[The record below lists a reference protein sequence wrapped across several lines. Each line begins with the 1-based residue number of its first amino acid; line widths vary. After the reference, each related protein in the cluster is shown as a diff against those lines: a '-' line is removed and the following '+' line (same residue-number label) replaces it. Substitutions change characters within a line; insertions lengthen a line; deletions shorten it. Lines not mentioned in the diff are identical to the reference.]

1 LACEKGRVGERYILG
16 GENLTLQQIFGK
28 LAEITRIAA
37 PVVRIPYAVAYAAG
51 VASTG
56 WAAVTG
62 KEPRAPLDA
71 VRMARKKM
79 WVRHDKAAEE
89 LGYAARPA
97 AEALKRAAEWFQAN
111 GYCEDVATGGRRT
124 A

>member
-1 LACEKGRVGERYILG
+1 M
-16 GENLTLQQIFGK
+16 T
-28 LAEITRIAA
+28 A
-37 PVVRIPYAVAYAAG
+37 PRMRIPYAVAYAAG

-62 KEPRAPLDA
+62 KEPRAPLDG

-79 WVRHDKAAEE
+79 WVQHEKAARE
-89 LGYAARPA
+89 LGYTARPA
-97 AEALKRAAEWFQAN
+97 AEALRRAAHWFQAN
-111 GYCEDVATGGRRT
+111 GYCENVAIGSRRT